1 MMSRGKNYV
10 EKDKTYNKLEFL
22 NPVKA
27 FEQLKTLTFA
37 KFDETVEVHF
47 NLGIDPRHAEQQ
59 IRGTVVLPHGIG
71 KEIKILAITK
81 GDKVKEAEDAG
92 ADIIGAEDVI
102 EKIEKG
108 WLDFDLVLATPD
120 MMAKVG
126 KVGRIL
132 GSKGLMPTPKN
143 GTVTADLKTAIQ
155 EFKSGKIEYR
165 NDKTGNIHVMLGKI
179 SFSNEQL
186 LDNFQTI
193 YDIILKVK
201 PAKSKGI
208 YLKSVTLCSTMSP
221 GVRVEP
227 TKNKWGN

>member
-1 MMSRGKNYV
+1 MSRGKNYV